1 MLMNQYQT
9 ELADNLSVLLA
20 DDEALR
26 EELIREKDV
35 SITHATDPFRRKNIK
50 PPAKK
55 GGVPKIYERNNKK
68 WKWN

>member
-26 EELIREKDV
+26 EELIRDFVYMLGDSDRMHSLHEFTTNELRHD
-35 SITHATDPFRRKNIK
+35 
-50 PPAKK
+50 
-55 GGVPKIYERNNKK
+55 YL
-68 WKWN
+68 